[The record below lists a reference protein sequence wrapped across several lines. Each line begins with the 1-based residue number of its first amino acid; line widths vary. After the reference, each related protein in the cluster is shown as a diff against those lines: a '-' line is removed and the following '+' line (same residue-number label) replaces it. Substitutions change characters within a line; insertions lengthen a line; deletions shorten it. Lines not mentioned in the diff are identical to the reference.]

1 MKRASRRW
9 LLVALGIAGSV
20 HASSLLPPDTE
31 RLTRYR
37 RPAAS
42 PFPAGNAPTP
52 ERVELGRILFFDPR
66 LSGAGVTSCATC
78 HNPGLSWGDGLPR
91 AVGHGMKQL
100 ARRTP
105 TVLNLAWGE
114 LYFWDGRA
122 ASLEEQ
128 ALGPIASPDEMN
140 LSLEEMVRRIASIPG
155 YARLFATAYPGEP
168 ISERTVAKAI
178 AAFERTVVSGHAP
191 FDAWV
196 AGDPAALSPEAQRG
210 FALFEGKANC
220 ATCHAGWRFT
230 DDAFHDIGIPGDDL
244 GRGKHLPGI
253 GVAQYAFKTP
263 TLRNVAQR
271 APYMHDGSEA
281 TLADVIE
288 LYDLGGRVQRPSLS
302 SEIRPL
308 RLTPEEKR
316 DLLAFLATLTSDDAP
331 TAVPA
336 LPR

>member
-1 MKRASRRW
+1 MKRARLW
-9 LLVALGIAGSV
+9 LLVALGIAGAT
-20 HASSLLPPDTE
+20 HASSVLPPASE
-31 RLTRYR
+31 RLARYQ
-37 RPAAS
+37 RPAAP
-42 PFPAGNAPTP
+42 PFPTHNALTP
-52 ERVELGRILFFDPR
+52 QRVELGRALFFDPR
-66 LSGAGVTSCATC
+66 LSGSGVTACATC
-78 HNPGLSWGDGLPR
+78 HNPGLAWGDGLPR

-122 ASLEEQ
+122 TSLEEQ
-128 ALGPIASPDEMN
+128 ALGPIASPEEMN
-140 LSLEEMVRRIASIPG
+140 LSLDEMVRRIAAIPG
-155 YARLFATAYPGEP
+155 YAPLFAAAYPDEP

-178 AAFERTVVSGHAP
+178 ATFERTLVSGVAP

-196 AGDPAALSPEAQRG
+196 AGDPFALSPEAQRG
-210 FALFEGKANC
+210 FDLFEGKAKC

-263 TLRNVAQR
+263 TLRNVTRR

-288 LYDLGGRVQRPSLS
+288 LYDLGGRARRPSLS
-302 SEIRPL
+302 AEIRPL
-308 RLTPEEKR
+308 QLTTEEKR
-316 DLLAFLATLTSDDAP
+316 DLLAFLAALTSDDAP